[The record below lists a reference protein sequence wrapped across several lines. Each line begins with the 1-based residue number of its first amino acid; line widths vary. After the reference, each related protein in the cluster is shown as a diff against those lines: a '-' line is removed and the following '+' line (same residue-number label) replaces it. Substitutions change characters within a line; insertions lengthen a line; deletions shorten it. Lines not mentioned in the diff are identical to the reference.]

1 MRLASISQMW
11 SWLSF
16 YLRSGFFKA
25 LQSALRLCEDGLLAV
40 GTPCGSF
47 IFLNS
52 STSGRTAL
60 RPMGNEG
67 LRGWVGSAPAQV
79 VKRTLAGH
87 LGHLVGDSGQAI
99 RTSGDSGSWSRRCRA
114 PDVGLVRGLS
124 ACWTHCWLVGRI
136 VSAALLAQ
144 AATSCSWRSLFAGLV
159 GGLSACWIAVHA
171 EAATSQHPALADQAS
186 PCLSCCDT

>member
-87 LGHLVGDSGQAI
+87 LGHFWRDPAPAQVGYILAKRTQFRSG
-99 RTSGDSGSWSRRCRA
+99 RGTSGDSGSWSRRCGA

-124 ACWTHCWLVGRI
+124 ACWTHCWTHCIGGFVG
-136 VSAALLAQ
+136 SGGY
-144 AATSCSWRSLFAGLV
+144 WRSLFAG
-159 GGLSACWIAVHA
+159 
-171 EAATSQHPALADQAS
+171 P
-186 PCLSCCDT
+186 

>member
-25 LQSALRLCEDGLLAV
+25 LQSTLRLCEDGLLAV

-52 STSGRTAL
+52 SKIHLRLGTAL

-87 LGHLVGDSGQAI
+87 LGHFWRDPAPAHVGYILAK
-99 RTSGDSGSWSRRCRA
+99 RTLTIQ
-114 PDVGLVRGLS
+114 V
-124 ACWTHCWLVGRI
+124 
-136 VSAALLAQ
+136 LA
-144 AATSCSWRSLFAGLV
+144 
-159 GGLSACWIAVHA
+159 
-171 EAATSQHPALADQAS
+171 
-186 PCLSCCDT
+186 